1 MLRRDDEMAYLA
13 LEIAMMSE
21 LEGRTYW
28 KLGAAGSNVRKGSK
42 DGKDMDYVTTAE
54 GKESEH

>member
-28 KLGAAGSNVRKGSK
+28 KLGAAGSK
-42 DGKDMDYVTTAE
+42 DGKDMDCVTTAE